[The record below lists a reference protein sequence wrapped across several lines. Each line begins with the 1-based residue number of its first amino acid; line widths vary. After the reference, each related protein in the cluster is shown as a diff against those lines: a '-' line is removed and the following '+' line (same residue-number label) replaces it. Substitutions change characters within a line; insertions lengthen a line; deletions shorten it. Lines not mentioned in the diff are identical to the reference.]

1 MKKTFILLTTLL
13 AAFSAYADNIS
24 FVDPH
29 VKSACVVKWDTN
41 GDGELSM
48 EEAAAVTYLGDAFS
62 FNNDIVDFPEL
73 QYFTS
78 LTEIDTYAFY
88 RCKSLRTIQLPS
100 QITSI
105 SSSAFFS
112 CSALEGITIP
122 ASVKTIAEYAF
133 NACTGLTSLTIEEG
147 VTTIDDYAFC
157 NCKSLTELH
166 IPASV
171 TKIDVSSFWSCSGLT
186 KLTVDVANT
195 VYDSREDCNAIIQT
209 ATNTLFLGTVATVIP
224 TSVTSIG
231 VSSFYGNNKLASIF
245 IPEGVN
251 TISGSAFSSCT
262 ALTYVSFPTTL
273 TTIGD
278 YAFSGCTKLSS
289 LSLPMGL
296 KKIENYAF
304 KGCDYLEKISIPAS
318 VTKIGSYAFSECSYL
333 LKVAVA
339 HTSPLSISST
349 TFTHRKLATLYVPKG
364 SYSAYKNANYWKD
377 FKTIVEFTDNTLTAA
392 VEPEEMVTGQVTALT
407 LSLNNDDFYSYRNL
421 QTDITLPDGFSLDAN
436 TITPTD
442 RSTGMTITVEPL
454 EENVY
459 RLTCASETAAVTGTE
474 GALFTIGLKA
484 DTSVPNGDYQGM
496 ASDIVLT
503 DEYGTQQSLTDAE
516 FSWNYTVAYPM
527 GDVNH
532 DGVVDVMDIV
542 SIVNYIL
549 DVATDNFHIDRA
561 DMDGDNVIDV
571 IDLIMIIDTDLGV
584 IPLRY

>member
-1 MKKTFILLTTLL
+1 MKKTLFLLTTFLITF
-13 AAFSAYADNIS
+13 AAHADNIK
-24 FVDPH
+24 FVDPN
-29 VKSACVVKWDTN
+29 VKSVCVDKWDTS

-62 FNNDIVDFPEL
+62 FNNDIVEFPEL

-100 QITSI
+100 QITHI
-105 SSSAFFS
+105 SGSAFFNCTS
-112 CSALEGITIP
+112 LQEVSIP
-122 ASVKTIAEYAF
+122 GTVKKIAEYAF
-133 NACTGLTSLTIEEG
+133 NGCSSLTSLTLEEG
-147 VTTIDDYAFC
+147 VTSIGEYAFC
-157 NCKSLTELH
+157 SCKSLTQLH
-166 IPASV
+166 IPSSV
-171 TKIDVSSFWSCSGLT
+171 TTINASSFWSCSSLT
-186 KLTVDVANT
+186 TITVDASNT
-195 VYDSREDCNAIIQT
+195 VYDSREDCNAIVIT
-209 ATNTLFLGTVATVIP
+209 ATNTLLLGTIATVIP
-224 TSVTSIG
+224 SSVTIIG
-231 VSSFYGNNKLASIF
+231 PSSFYGNSKLESIL
-245 IPEGVN
+245 IPEGVH

-262 ALTYVSFPTTL
+262 ALTYVSLPTTL

-278 YAFSGCTKLSS
+278 YAFSGCTRLSS

-364 SYSAYKNANYWKD
+364 CYSAYKNANYWKE
-377 FKTIVEFTDNTLTAA
+377 FKTIVELGDNMLTAA
-392 VEPEEMVTGQVTALT
+392 VEPEEMVTGQATALT

-421 QTDITLPDGFSLDAN
+421 QTDITLPDGFFLDDN

-454 EENVY
+454 EDNVY

-496 ASDIVLT
+496 VTNITLT
-503 DEYGTQQSLTDAE
+503 DDYGMQQTLTDAE
-516 FSWNYTVAYPM
+516 FSWSVVAYYM

-532 DGVVDVMDIV
+532 SGEVNVSDVVSCVD
-542 SIVNYIL
+542 YIL
-549 DVATDNFHIDRA
+549 AITTENFHEDRA
-561 DMDGDNVIDV
+561 DMNGDGIINISDIV
-571 IDLIMIIDTDLGV
+571 MIVDTILG
-584 IPLRY
+584 IISLRY